1 MFTWHVQKVAA
12 SSTHS
17 DRTGKALDP
26 KVTSNFIFLEKS
38 TAFGFEN
45 YEIYN
50 NFLFYLGG
58 QQTTRRLA
66 QNREAA
72 RKSRLRKKV
81 DHVCFVIHCIYDICV
96 CGLN

>member
-1 MFTWHVQKVAA
+1 MAT

-26 KVTSNFIFLEKS
+26 KVSSKFMLLEQCN
-38 TAFGFEN
+38 AFGFEN
-45 YEIYN
+45 LEIYN
-50 NFLFYLGG
+50 EVFFSLGG

-81 DHVCFVIHCIYDICV
+81 DHA
-96 CGLN
+96 L

>member
-1 MFTWHVQKVAA
+1 MFTWHVQKMAA

-50 NFLFYLGG
+50 KLTTSSSTLVVSRRRGG
-58 QQTTRRLA
+58 
-66 QNREAA
+66 
-72 RKSRLRKKV
+72 
-81 DHVCFVIHCIYDICV
+81 
-96 CGLN
+96 